1 MLSSS
6 VLISTPSSFRVG
18 CRLLSQQKTTWGTYV
33 ETAATNASV
42 LCTCNVSTR
51 ASTQH
56 ARAHA
61 PTHILCATYIRHNR
75 RKTPQYRLPRQCYH
89 NTAHGCP
96 TAQQTNSLSVL
107 ENAKKKETE
116 SKIKKQKSRCRANS
130 SQQHHTRMAS
140 LFPRRPCDALALHG
154 IIKLSADSFNLFL
167 EFLFPVCSCSGFSV
181 INCRGRRDCMPVHAL
196 RYRQEEVAQVS

>member
-1 MLSSS
+1 VLSSS

-140 LFPRRPCDALALHG
+140 LFPRRPCDALPFDG
-154 IIKLSADSFNLFL
+154 IIKFSSDSFDLL
-167 EFLFPVCSCSGFSV
+167 LFPVCSSSRGFPV
-181 INCRGRRDCMPVHAL
+181 TNCRCRRDCMHAL
-196 RYRQEEVAQVS
+196 RYSKEEEAQVS